1 MKKLTLFIA
10 LVCAVLS
17 CAPQKDVNQQL
28 AEQAAAEYLTPVH
41 AGGENRPFW
50 NGFATK
56 FIYAPSFDFKA
67 PQPSSQV
74 PPALAHQRGRSFLL
88 CCLGLSSPAL
98 SAPDTL
104 LCPHLGHVPSHDTG
118 NFVTTCKRACLSK
131 LLGSSKRK
139 QPQFIGNQPKS
150 LGSPFSGGETG
161 WVCVFSLPVPL
172 P

>member
-1 MKKLTLFIA
+1 MQLHPVLTISDPSSSA
-10 LVCAVLS
+10 LDL
-17 CAPQKDVNQQL
+17 QKGRILVNQI
-28 AEQAAAEYLTPVH
+28 YLDPLVSPSTSLLSV
-41 AGGENRPFW
+41 W
-50 NGFATK
+50 K
-56 FIYAPSFDFKA
+56 FL

-118 NFVTTCKRACLSK
+118 NFVTTCKWACLSK

-139 QPQFIGNQPKS
+139 QPQFIGKQPKS
-150 LGSPFSGGETG
+150 LRSPFPGAETG
-161 WVCVFSLPVPL
+161 
-172 P
+172 